1 MYAGK
6 KISLFNIWNN
16 TEVELRKEKSMDI
29 PVSVTLIKWHGF
41 ISEEQNLSE
50 DEKKKNLFSFSFWFP
65 GKVANAWEHQYLV
78 FSNCMFS
85 GKIVN

>member
-50 DEKKKNLFSFSFWFP
+50 DEKKKIFFLSVFGFLVKLQMHGNISTLFF
-65 GKVANAWEHQYLV
+65 L
-78 FSNCMFS
+78 
-85 GKIVN
+85 IVCSVER